1 MKKIFL
7 TILSLTVCCS
17 IINAETYK
25 LTLEESIELAK
36 KKSYNMHLLEQ
47 DLKIAEFNLKS
58 ATSALKTNIKMNI
71 TLPDYYAAIMQKAD
85 SAGIYY
91 PTKRLTYSSGLNIN
105 QPLPTDGSIYIE
117 SGLSTLRNYSDTL
130 RASNM
135 STRIGITQ
143 PIDALYG
150 YNALKSSIKRAELAY
165 EQSNKSLKREELNLV
180 YDVSQAYYQ
189 LLSVQKRAE
198 FANLDLVRQTDAQD
212 ISKKKYE
219 AGLIREVDALQ
230 MEVDLAEAQSNYDM
244 AILDNKS
251 SANAFK
257 QTLGINLEDSVVLNS
272 DLQYNIVVVDPEQA
286 VKLAL
291 ENRLEIREQDIQI
304 ELQKLNIKQQKVNGM
319 IRGNINAYYEKVG
332 VANSKY
338 DPVNPYNL
346 DMINSINTSYNNFM
360 NGTSNFGIGFTISIP
375 ILDWGQNRAL
385 VRSAEARLKRY
396 EIQKDQLEVS
406 IKAEVLNLVNNINTN
421 LKRLQ
426 LLEKNLVVAQKSF
439 DITLQRYSDG
449 DIDSQALA
457 LERNRLNTSYS
468 SHLNAYI
475 NYQLSLADLMRKT
488 FYDFQNRQLVT
499 E

>member
-36 KKSYNMHLLEQ
+36 KKSYNMQLLEQ
-47 DLKIAEFNLKS
+47 DLKIAEYNLKS

-71 TLPDYYAAIMQKAD
+71 TLPNYSAAVMQKAD

-91 PTKRLTYSSGLNIN
+91 TVKGLTYSSALTIN
-105 QPLPTDGSIYIE
+105 QPLPTDGNIYIQ
-117 SGLSTLRNYSDTL
+117 SGLSTSRYYSDDL
-130 RASNM
+130 RSSNM
-135 STRIGITQ
+135 NTRIGITQ

-230 MEVDLAEAQSNYDM
+230 MEVDLAEAQSNYDI

-251 SANAFK
+251 AANAFK
-257 QTLGINLEDSVVLNS
+257 QTLGINLEDSVILNS
-272 DLQYNIVVVDPEQA
+272 DLKYNVVVVDPEQA

-304 ELQKLNIKQQKVNGM
+304 ELQKLNIKQQKVAGM

-332 VANSKY
+332 VATSDN
-338 DPVNPYNL
+338 NF
-346 DMINSINTSYNNFM
+346 DMIHSINTSYNDL
-360 NGTSNFGIGFTISIP
+360 TTRPSNFGLGFTISIP
-375 ILDWGQNRAL
+375 ILDWGQNRAA
-385 VRSAEARLKRY
+385 VRSAEARLKRD

-406 IKAEVLNLVNNINTN
+406 IKTEVLNLVDNIHTN
-421 LKRLQ
+421 LKRLL

-488 FYDFQNRQLVT
+488 FYDFQNKRLVT

>member
-7 TILSLTVCCS
+7 TILTLTACCS
-17 IINAETYK
+17 IINSETYK
-25 LTLEESIELAK
+25 LTLEGSIELAK
-36 KKSYNMHLLEQ
+36 KKSYNMQLLEQ
-47 DLKIAEFNLKS
+47 DLKIAEYNLKS
-58 ATSALKTNIKMNI
+58 ATSALKTNIKMDI
-71 TLPDYYAAIMQKAD
+71 TMPNYTAAVMQKSD

-91 PTKRLTYSSGLNIN
+91 SVKGLTYSSALTIN
-105 QPLPTDGSIYIE
+105 QPLPTDGNVYIQ
-117 SGLSTLRNYSDTL
+117 SGLSTSRYYSDDL
-130 RASNM
+130 RSSNM

-165 EQSNKSLKREELNLV
+165 EQSSKSLKREELNVV

-189 LLSVQKRAE
+189 LLSVQKSAE
-198 FANLDLVRQTDAQD
+198 FAYLDLVRQTDAQD

-244 AILDNKS
+244 ALLNNKS
-251 SANAFK
+251 TANTFK
-257 QTLGINLEDSVVLNS
+257 QTIGINLEDSVILDS
-272 DLQYNIVVVDPEQA
+272 DLQYSAVVVDPEEA

-304 ELQKLNIKQQKVNGM
+304 EFQKLSVKQQKVAGM
-319 IRGNINAYYEKVG
+319 IRGNLNAYYERVG
-332 VANSKY
+332 VATSDKNF
-338 DPVNPYNL
+338 
-346 DMINSINTSYNNFM
+346 DMKNSINNSYNDFI
-360 NGTSNFGIGFTISIP
+360 TRPSNFGLGFTISIP

-385 VRSAEARLKRY
+385 VRAAEARLKRY
-396 EIQKDQLEVS
+396 DIQKDQLEVS

-488 FYDFQNRQLVT
+488 FYDFQNRRLVT

>member
-7 TILSLTVCCS
+7 TILSLIACCS
-17 IINAETYK
+17 IINSETYK

-58 ATSALKTNIKMNI
+58 ATSALKTNIKMDI
-71 TLPDYYAAIMQKAD
+71 TLPDYYAAIKQKAD
-85 SAGIYY
+85 SIGIYY
-91 PTKRLTYSSGLNIN
+91 SIKQLTYSSGLNIS
-105 QPLPTDGSIYIE
+105 QPLPTDGRIYIE

-130 RASNM
+130 RSSNL

-198 FANLDLVRQTDAQD
+198 FANLDLVRQTDAQE

-251 SANAFK
+251 AANAFK

-304 ELQKLNIKQQKVNGM
+304 ELQKLNIKQQKVAGM
-319 IRGNINAYYEKVG
+319 IRGNLNAYYEKVG
-332 VANSKY
+332 IANSKY
-338 DPVNPYNL
+338 NFDI
-346 DMINSINTSYNNFM
+346 INSINTSYNNFM
-360 NGTSNFGIGFTISIP
+360 GTSNFGIGFTISIP

-421 LKRLQ
+421 LKRLL

-488 FYDFQNRQLVT
+488 FYDFQNGKLVT